1 MQDLYAQRSTR
12 FEVLAI
18 GASTGGPPP
27 LRVIL
32 SALPPTISVPVLIV
46 QHITKGFTPNFVQ
59 WLSGTTG
66 LPVHLAEEGMR
77 IQAGHVYVAR
87 DGLHMSVGQGGVLG
101 QSDAPAEH
109 GVRPA
114 VSYLFRSISTAYG
127 GACVGVLLSGMGR
140 DGAEELGLLREQGA
154 VTFAQDEAS
163 CVVFGMPGEAV
174 KRGAAAHVMPPD
186 QIAGA
191 LVELLT

>member
-1 MQDLYAQRSTR
+1 MQDSDVGRRSPID
-12 FEVLAI
+12 VVVI

-32 SALPPTISVPVLIV
+32 SALPPSIPVPILVV

-59 WLSGTTG
+59 WLGGTTR
-66 LPVHLAEEGMR
+66 LPVHLAEDGMR

-87 DGLHMSVGQGGVLG
+87 DGLHLGVEPGGVLRLI
-101 QSDAPAEH
+101 DAPQEH

-114 VSYLFRSISTAYG
+114 VSYLFRTVSAVYG
-127 GACVGVLLSGMGR
+127 GACVGILLSGMGK
-140 DGAEELGLLREQGA
+140 DGAEELGALHAQGA

-174 KRGAAAHVMPPD
+174 RRGAATHVLPPER
-186 QIAGA
+186 IAGA
-191 LVELLT
+191 LAGLLT